1 MKTLKI
7 ILNQGVDV
15 IMCFVTLGLLIW
27 YMINPEKNFTSM
39 LGIYV
44 LYIIFNIINKVRI
57 VKSKQYEF

>member
-15 IMCFVTLGLLIW
+15 IMCFITLGLLIW
-27 YMINPEKNFTSM
+27 YMINPEKNFTYM
-39 LGIYV
+39 LGIYA

-57 VKSKQYEF
+57 VKYKQYEF